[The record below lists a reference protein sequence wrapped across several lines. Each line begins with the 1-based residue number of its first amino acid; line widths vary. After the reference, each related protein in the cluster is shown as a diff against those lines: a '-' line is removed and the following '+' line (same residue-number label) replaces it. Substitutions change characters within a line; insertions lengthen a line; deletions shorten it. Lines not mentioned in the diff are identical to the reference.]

1 MFKVKTEVCG
11 NVDFGQ
17 NPNKPPYGVKVITL
31 KSKSFDELKTK
42 VQEWQYEND
51 IGGGNWM
58 FPPIYENDQIIGYM
72 SYNCRI
78 WADRNLSKEIVFN

>member
-11 NVDFGQ
+11 NVDYGQ

-51 IGGGNWM
+51 IGGGNW
-58 FPPIYENDQIIGYM
+58 GYTLVYYNEHYLGSM
-72 SYNCRI
+72 SYNGTI
-78 WADRNLSKEIVFN
+78 IPEGESDD